1 MSNKVRRD
9 RSYRLDGMVCA
20 SLCKIAGPSG
30 SIDSD
35 WEDPPA
41 GVLSHIEEA
50 TEKQAL
56 GVLIHALRRWHS
68 LRAE

>member
-1 MSNKVRRD
+1 
-9 RSYRLDGMVCA
+9 MVCA